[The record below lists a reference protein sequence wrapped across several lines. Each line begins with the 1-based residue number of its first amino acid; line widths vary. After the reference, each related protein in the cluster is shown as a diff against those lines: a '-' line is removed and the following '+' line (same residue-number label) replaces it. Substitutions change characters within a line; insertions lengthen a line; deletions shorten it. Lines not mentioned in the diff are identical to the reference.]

1 MVWWRCG
8 WRLIYP
14 ARHQERIVQG
24 RFKAT
29 KGKSSIILGKDSLQ
43 RCLLGLNSGPA
54 NWPGTSRLVEAIC
67 SQLCQIHP
75 KKSRWAL
82 ILADYVAIREEVLN
96 SPRLMA
102 QTNLQLFELNQRTI
116 SQWYSRRQERMVPQ
130 QGLGLAAAPS
140 VTAQPLPAAKP
151 LHYQQEGSKTPFPF
165 PNPVPRQTTQQGGP
179 AHSASPPG
187 ATTPLHILAPPNL
200 LQCQGQW
207 LGGGRG
213 WRRIQRRGQPE
224 REGDVSSTSAPNA
237 GCGRQCTAA
246 SAAWRSALL
255 LRGGKIVA
263 GGN

>member
-1 MVWWRCG
+1 MVWWCCG

-82 ILADYVAIREEVLN
+82 ILADYVAIREAVLN

-130 QGLGLAAAPS
+130 QGLGLP
-140 VTAQPLPAAKP
+140 P
-151 LHYQQEGSKTPFPF
+151 
-165 PNPVPRQTTQQGGP
+165 
-179 AHSASPPG
+179 ASPPSPSLQPSPS
-187 ATTPLHILAPPNL
+187 TTSGRESRHPSLSLIRSHARPPSKEGLPILPAHLEQQPPRTSWPLPTSSSAKDNGLEEEED
-200 LQCQGQW
+200 
-207 LGGGRG
+207 GGGY
-213 WRRIQRRGQPE
+213 
-224 REGDVSSTSAPNA
+224 
-237 GCGRQCTAA
+237 
-246 SAAWRSALL
+246 
-255 LRGGKIVA
+255 RGGDSRKEKA
-263 GGN
+263 T